1 MKSSMIVNRVNDF
14 VNCLPESYDRPAQKF
29 VRDLV
34 SGLMIAKSTILTNIC
49 RGLSGS
55 NAEFRSTY
63 KRLDRRINEVD
74 LEAAALQQRA
84 RAIAEIQTDT
94 IIAIDVG
101 DIAKPAAKVMEGLAL
116 IADGSDDHKI
126 KPGYWLISAVGVNP
140 WTEEKTPQ
148 PLMLDMWSAESEEF
162 VSENAVMKEVISEIH
177 GLSDG
182 QGIHAID
189 RGGPWQANLHANSI

>member
-1 MKSSMIVNRVNDF
+1 MLSLEAPTND
-14 VNCLPESYDRPAQKF
+14 LIGEST
-29 VRDLV
+29 
-34 SGLMIAKSTILTNIC
+34 KST
-49 RGLSGS
+49 
-55 NAEFRSTY
+55 F
-63 KRLDRRINEVD
+63 
-74 LEAAALQQRA
+74 EAAALQQRA